1 MKEINIK
8 GMYPH
13 ITKDCFVP
21 LSAKQRN
28 ALQKL
33 DRKVKSQERKKYRYK
48 AQFSLDCNDGIE
60 TEAVCHVPSP
70 EELYL
75 QKERNLEIHKALHRL
90 PWKMR
95 ERIYAHFFF
104 DMTVDEIAQR
114 EGVKPTCV
122 RKSIDRGL
130 DLLKKDTTFQRFPS
144 TMAAGRQEYNPV
156 DYICVLRRTH
166 EKQHLAL
173 LR

>member
-33 DRKVKSQERKKYRYK
+33 DRKVKAQERKIYRYK

-95 ERIYAHFFF
+95 ERIYAHFFL
-104 DMTVDEIAQR
+104 DMTVDDIARR

-130 DLLKKDTTFQRFPS
+130 DLLKKDTTFVENVQ
-144 TMAAGRQEYNPV
+144 
-156 DYICVLRRTH
+156 
-166 EKQHLAL
+166 
-173 LR
+173 